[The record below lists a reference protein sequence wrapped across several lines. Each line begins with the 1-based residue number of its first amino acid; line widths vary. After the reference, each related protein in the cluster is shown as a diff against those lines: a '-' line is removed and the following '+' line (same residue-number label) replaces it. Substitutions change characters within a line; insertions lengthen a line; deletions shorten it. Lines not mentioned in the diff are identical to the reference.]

1 VTRNRFLFLTFV
13 LAAAVVLAAC
23 GSSTKADPGA
33 SETPTIVPGS
43 ATAVPADYP
52 GPDAAA
58 PPQQA
63 SEPLA
68 AQVNGTP
75 ITLSAFERALAREET
90 SRRDMAEQMEGIEVD
105 DLIPPDRAEFERDVL
120 DQMIETI
127 LIEQAAAAAGFT
139 LTEEALDAEVA
150 QGIEDAGGSEA
161 WNEWLTLSHLTPDV
175 YREQLRTQLLG
186 GMLTAQIAAG
196 IPEVAEQ
203 VHARH
208 ILVDTQEEAENILA
222 QLNASADFAVLAG
235 EHSIDATTREAGG
248 DLAWFMRG
256 QLLETA
262 VEETAFALQPGEVSA
277 PVASTLGYHIV
288 QTLERD
294 PARPLSSEARQALIQ
309 TAIDQWRQAL
319 WENASVVRFVGAG
332 S

>member
-1 VTRNRFLFLTFV
+1 VTRNRFLFLVFV
-13 LAAAVVLAAC
+13 LVAAVVLAAC
-23 GSSTKADPGA
+23 GNSTKAAPGA
-33 SETPTIVPGS
+33 SETPTLVPGS

-52 GPDAAA
+52 GPDNAA

-63 SEPLA
+63 EAALA

-75 ITLSAFERALAREET
+75 ITLVDFEQELVREEA
-90 SRRDMAEQMEGIEVD
+90 SRRDIAEQMEGVEVD
-105 DLIPPDRAEFERDVL
+105 DLIPPDRAEFEREVL
-120 DQMIETI
+120 EQMIETV

-139 LTEEALDAEVA
+139 LTEEELDAEVT
-150 QGIEDAGGSEA
+150 QSIEDAGGSEA
-161 WNEWLTLSHLTPDV
+161 WNEWLTLGHLTPDV
-175 YREQLRTQLLG
+175 YRDQLRTQLLG
-186 GMLTAQIAAG
+186 GMLTAQIVEG

-208 ILVDTQEEAENILA
+208 ILIDTQEEAENILV
-222 QLNASADFAVLAG
+222 QLNAGADFAVLAG

-262 VEETAFALQPGEVSA
+262 VEDAAFALQPGETSG

-294 PARPLSSEARQALIQ
+294 PARPLSAETRQALIQ

-319 WENASVVRFVGAG
+319 WADASIIRYVGAG